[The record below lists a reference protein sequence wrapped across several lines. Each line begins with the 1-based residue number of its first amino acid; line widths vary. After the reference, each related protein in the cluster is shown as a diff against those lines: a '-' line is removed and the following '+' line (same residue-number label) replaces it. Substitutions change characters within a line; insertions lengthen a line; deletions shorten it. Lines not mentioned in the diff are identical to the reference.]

1 MFDANMRHLPVGHKG
16 FARVGSVKKDGLW
29 ASLGIIQDSLV
40 HFTTNKSGNWENHT
54 EDLKANATIHLETGD
69 VVVMSY
75 AEDKYYSRMVYE
87 GSLSLEEGNLLSGFI
102 SKQSLE
108 DAIKIMER
116 IGDDFIVGDNPN
128 ASEYR

>member
-1 MFDANMRHLPVGHKG
+1 
-16 FARVGSVKKDGLW
+16 
-29 ASLGIIQDSLV
+29 
-40 HFTTNKSGNWENHT
+40 
-54 EDLKANATIHLETGD
+54 
-69 VVVMSY
+69 
-75 AEDKYYSRMVYE
+75 MVYE
-87 GSLSLEEGNLLSGFI
+87 GSLSQEEGNLLSGFI